1 MDRMLKRLRIDN
13 FALIEKLDVEFAP
26 GLNVLT
32 GETGAGKSILLDAL
46 DAALGGT
53 VSNKSIRSGAKKA
66 LIEAVFAPTPAVLQ
80 WLEEQAIDPLEEGI
94 VSSREIGER
103 TSRSRVNGVLVN
115 KLQMQG
121 LRACLIEITAQGQT
135 LQLQDPQNQRRW
147 LDEFAG
153 EETLQVRQQVQEAHR
168 QWMAARTALETSKRD
183 QQTRLQRL
191 DMLQF
196 QAQELGALRLESPD
210 ELESLERER
219 DRLSHS
225 VDLQKQS
232 YEIYQLLYQTEGERP
247 TAADLVG
254 EAERILKGMVDLDPE
269 LQAVAEMI
277 SSALIQVEEAA
288 RLLYDYGEGLEAN
301 PTRLSKIERRITQ
314 LRQICRKY
322 GPSLAEVIAHA
333 ERVTEELDFLK
344 DQGASLEDLEEQEK
358 ATRTLLEQ
366 HCTQLTYL
374 RRQAATQLEAHL
386 IRELEPLGM
395 QGVRFQVQISSGP
408 LSAEGHDQI
417 SYWISPN
424 PGEPLQP
431 LAATASGGEMSR
443 FLLAMKAVFTRV
455 DPVAALVFDEIDA
468 GVSGKMAQAIAHK
481 LLTIAHDHQ
490 ILCVTHQPLIA
501 AMADHH
507 IRVSKAVK
515 QKRTRVQVDTLSE
528 QDRRHELAQLTAG
541 HSAQDAL
548 GLVESL
554 LSQAAQLRSR
564 PMVSK

>member
-1 MDRMLKRLRIDN
+1 MLKRLRIDN

-53 VSNKSIRSGAKKA
+53 VSTKSIRTGAKKA

-103 TSRSRVNGVLVN
+103 TTRSRVNGVLVN
-115 KLQMQG
+115 KLQMQR

-153 EETLQVRQQVQEAHR
+153 EETLQVRHQVQAAHR
-168 QWMAARTALETSKRD
+168 QWMVARTALETSQRD
-183 QQTRLQRL
+183 QQNRLQRL
-191 DMLQF
+191 DILQF

-219 DRLSHS
+219 ARLSHS

-232 YEIYQLLYQTEGERP
+232 YEIYQLLYQNEGERP

-254 EAERILKGMVDLDPE
+254 ESERILESMVELDPE
-269 LQAVAEMI
+269 LQSVAEMV

-314 LRQICRKY
+314 LKQICRKY

-333 ERVTEELDFLK
+333 ERVTEELDLLK
-344 DQGASLEDLEEQEK
+344 DQGASLEELEAQEK
-358 ATRTLLEQ
+358 ATRTHLHQ
-366 HCTQLTYL
+366 CCVQLTHL
-374 RRQAATQLEAHL
+374 RQQAATQLEANL
-386 IRELEPLGM
+386 IAELEPLGM

-408 LSAEGHDQI
+408 LGAEGHDQI
-417 SYWISPN
+417 SYLISPN

-455 DPVAALVFDEIDA
+455 DPVSALVFDEIDA

-481 LLTIAHDHQ
+481 LLTIARDHQ

-564 PMVSK
+564 QMVSQ